1 MSLCHSLLGNW
12 DEATKDLQMACR
24 LDYDEEA
31 NEILK
36 QIKPKSERIR
46 EHKLKQERRK
56 REREIKQRK
65 KRVYVVDE
73 IFH

>member
-1 MSLCHSLLGNW
+1 
-12 DEATKDLQMACR
+12 MACR

-36 QIKPKSERIR
+36 QLKPKSERIR

-56 REREIKQRK
+56 RERELKKKK
-65 KRVYVVDE
+65 KRV
-73 IFH
+73 